1 MKHTRNK
8 GPAVY
13 LFRRTKVSNIPTST
27 SKQFVKGCCIV
38 LVTSFLSQVDHF
50 GIFPLKMYLF
60 LHAFLLIF
68 FFAKIDWSELAK
80 LIQKLRVGLTKSSTP
95 LVANALSARARGK
108 KTRADS
114 VNGSCHS
121 ASSGKGK
128 KNKIHI
134 TLYFTSADLKGNL
147 NILVNHLNFPA
158 SLVRHASKLGSYT
171 FNNSHEKNTSRA
183 IHPLR

>member
-1 MKHTRNK
+1 MHGFLLDRF
-8 GPAVY
+8 ALHVVVY
-13 LFRRTKVSNIPTST
+13 TSPDEAYTKKRTGCIPFSTTKVSNIPTST

-38 LVTSFLSQVDHF
+38 LVTSCLSQVDHF

-60 LHAFLLIF
+60 LHAFLRIL

-95 LVANALSARARGK
+95 LVTNALSARARGK
-108 KTRADS
+108 K
-114 VNGSCHS
+114 N
-121 ASSGKGK
+121 
-128 KNKIHI
+128 NI

-158 SLVRHASKLGSYT
+158 SFIRHASKLGSYT
-171 FNNSHEKNTSRA
+171 FNNSHETNTSRA